1 MITKAPIIPGAV
13 MIDRV
18 IGEIQKGLADGLS
31 WLDAAFGRAQK
42 LVKTIDGKKYIT
54 PNVYCGGLHGKGK
67 NDYLEVSPDSHIGN
81 FSFFVINDPQTISTF
96 VGQPAEIK
104 APFSLIFWFD
114 LRTIF
119 GNDTNRNTEMVKA
132 QILKI
137 LNGRTSWHLQ
147 GGRIV
152 INKSYEQAQNIYS
165 GFTLDENDNQFLM
178 HPYGG
183 VRFDGVL
190 EFMEYCYDV

>member
-1 MITKAPIIPGAV
+1 MITKAAIIENAV

-18 IGEIQKGLADGLS
+18 IGEIQQGLVNGLP

-42 LVKTIDGKKYIT
+42 LVKTIDGKRYIT
-54 PNVYCGGLHGKGK
+54 PNVYCGGLQGKGK
-67 NDYLEVSPDSHIGN
+67 NDYMEVSPDSHIGN
-81 FSFFVINDPQTISTF
+81 FSFFAVNDPQIINTF
-96 VGQPAEIK
+96 PGQPAEIK
-104 APFSLIFWFD
+104 ASFSLIFWFD

-119 GNDTNRNTEMVKA
+119 GSDTSRNTELIKA

-137 LNGRTSWHLQ
+137 LNGRTEWHLQ
-147 GGRIV
+147 GGRIL

-165 GFTLDENDNQFLM
+165 GYTLDENDNQFLM

-183 VRFDGVL
+183 FRFDGIL
-190 EFMEYCYDV
+190 EYTEYCYDV

>member
-1 MITKAPIIPGAV
+1 MITKAPIIPNAV
-13 MIDRV
+13 MLDRV
-18 IGEIQKGLADGLS
+18 LGEIQRGLIGGLD

-42 LVKTIDGKKYIT
+42 LVKTIDGKRYVT
-54 PNVYCGGLHGKGK
+54 PNVYCGGLEGKGK

-81 FSFFVINDPQTISTF
+81 FSFFVIHDPQIIDTY

-104 APFSLIFWFD
+104 APFSLIVWFD

-119 GNDTNRNTEMVKA
+119 GSATNRNTELVKA

-137 LNGRTSWHLQ
+137 LNGRTGWHLQ

-152 INKSYEQAQNIYS
+152 INKTYEQAQNIYS

-183 VRFDGVL
+183 LRFDGVI
-190 EFMEYCYDV
+190 EYTEYCYDE